1 LKGDKMH
8 EVIIVLFDGFETLDV
23 FGPVEILG
31 RLEKEFNLTFHS
43 IDGNLVKSSQGVSVL
58 TEPISSLDFNDY
70 ILMIPGG
77 EGTRKLVKDEVFLD
91 HLKQLA
97 LNAQYI
103 LTICTGSILLARTG
117 LLKGRKATTNKRV
130 FSWTNNFPEVN
141 WVREARWVRDGNIYT
156 SSGVSAGM
164 DMTLGFVA
172 DQLGYNVAKKQ
183 SIEIEYEWKEDSTWD
198 PFSKIYSGV
207 K

>member
-1 LKGDKMH
+1 MH
-8 EVIIVLFDGFETLDV
+8 EVITVLFDGFETLDV

-31 RLEKEFNLTFHS
+31 RLEKEFNLNFHS
-43 IDGNLVKSSQGVSVL
+43 IDGGVVKSSQRVPVL
-58 TEPISSLDFNDY
+58 TEPLSSLDFKDY

-77 EGTRKLVKDEVFLD
+77 RGTRKLVNDEVFLD

-117 LLKGRKATTNKRV
+117 LLNDRKATTNKRV
-130 FSWTNNFPEVN
+130 FAWTNNFPDVN
-141 WVREARWVRDGNIYT
+141 WVLKARWVRDGNIYT

-164 DMTLGFVA
+164 DMALGFVS
-172 DQLGYNVAKKQ
+172 DQLGYDVAKKQ
-183 SIEIEYEWKEDSTWD
+183 SIEIEYEWKEDSSWD
-198 PFSKIYSGV
+198 PFSSVYAD
-207 K
+207 